1 MSGNREAARAAWR
14 SAIAAAH
21 QLEPDAQV
29 SYVPDL
35 EAKLARP

>member
-1 MSGNREAARAAWR
+1 VAWLAAIQ
-14 SAIAAAH
+14 IAK

-35 EAKLARP
+35 EAKIKGLGR

>member
-1 MSGNREAARAAWR
+1 MSGNKEAARAAWQ
-14 SAIAAAH
+14 SAITAAR

-35 EAKLARP
+35 EAKLAKL